1 MTRRPLTALLL
12 GAVLGAATCARE
24 APLPLEMQDV
34 KRPAQLWL
42 REEPVRLLRDYVR
55 IDTTPGKGEKA
66 GAEFL
71 RDLLAC
77 DGIETEVV
85 CPSPGRCNLLARLP
99 GRSRENALLLLSHI
113 DVVDAFPQFWKEAAP
128 FEGKIK
134 LGYLYGR
141 GAYDI
146 KATGLAQA
154 LALRELKRKGIVPA
168 ADILLLAEADE
179 EVGQLWGARWLLEHR
194 PEWFSG
200 VRQVLNEGG
209 TTEMILRD
217 VRFWGLETLQ
227 AGYAVVEL
235 ESATQEPLVRLAKR
249 WPKLV
254 STPVKPHPHVV
265 MGFDMLAN
273 HLLSPMTDPLRHLDR
288 VRQDPTELAV
298 LPDRY
303 GSFLEPRINWLGPY
317 RHPARP
323 DHFRAYFVLSVPP
336 GVDPSTYLRPIL
348 EDIRREGLTIVSS
361 SQSEVTG
368 ASPYPTPF
376 TELLERV
383 VEARYPGVPFGPVP
397 TFGGYTTSI
406 LLRSRGIPTYGF
418 EAIPMNITDSVRRH
432 GNDERLFLRD
442 YLNGV
447 ALYADIVEE
456 FAFQPPAAN

>member
-1 MTRRPLTALLL
+1 
-12 GAVLGAATCARE
+12 
-24 APLPLEMQDV
+24 
-34 KRPAQLWL
+34 
-42 REEPVRLLRDYVR
+42 
-55 IDTTPGKGEKA
+55 
-66 GAEFL
+66 
-71 RDLLAC
+71 
-77 DGIETEVV
+77 
-85 CPSPGRCNLLARLP
+85 
-99 GRSRENALLLLSHI
+99 
-113 DVVDAFPQFWKEAAP
+113 
-128 FEGKIK
+128 
-134 LGYLYGR
+134 
-141 GAYDI
+141 
-146 KATGLAQA
+146 
-154 LALRELKRKGIVPA
+154 
-168 ADILLLAEADE
+168 
-179 EVGQLWGARWLLEHR
+179 
-194 PEWFSG
+194 

-235 ESATQEPLVRLAKR
+235 ESATEEPLVRLAKR

-273 HLLSPMTDPLRHLDR
+273 HLLSPITDPLRHLDR

-303 GSFLEPRINWLGPY
+303 GSFLEPRINWSGVY
-317 RHPARP
+317 HHPERP
-323 DHFRAYFVLSVPP
+323 ALFRSYFVVSAPP
-336 GVDPSTYLRPIL
+336 GVDPGTYVRPIL
-348 EDIRREGLTIVSS
+348 EEIRREGLTVVSS
-361 SQSEVTG
+361 SQSEVTVS
-368 ASPYPTPF
+368 SPYPTPF
-376 TELLERV
+376 TELLKRV
-383 VEARYPGVPFGPVP
+383 AEARYPGVPFGPVP